1 MGLRRVES
9 LVLSSFILSVGFK
22 IHARNRQL
30 MSDESSEE
38 SPVDET
44 EVETQIPPA
53 VEEDIS
59 EPSTQEEL
67 ELEVEEE
74 RDPLEV
80 ALERAE
86 FAEKEIAYKDAEIQN
101 VRKRMMGEKAELIQ
115 YGGMGLAR
123 RMLTILGD
131 VDRAMVG
138 IEADDESPI
147 AQGLRLLR
155 NKMWHELQSDGV
167 VVIDAKNASFDP
179 AKMEAIT
186 TIPSSEQFPTGTVV
200 DVLEQGYLYK
210 SKVIL
215 AARVVVASD

>member
-1 MGLRRVES
+1 
-9 LVLSSFILSVGFK
+9 
-22 IHARNRQL
+22 
-30 MSDESSEE
+30 
-38 SPVDET
+38 
-44 EVETQIPPA
+44 
-53 VEEDIS
+53 
-59 EPSTQEEL
+59 
-67 ELEVEEE
+67 
-74 RDPLEV
+74 
-80 ALERAE
+80 
-86 FAEKEIAYKDAEIQN
+86 
-101 VRKRMMGEKAELIQ
+101 MMGEKAELIQ

-131 VDRAMVG
+131 VDRAMAG
-138 IEADDESPI
+138 IEADDDSPV

-167 VVIDAKNASFDP
+167 VLIDAKEASFDP

-186 TIPSSEQFPTGTVV
+186 TIPSSENYPTGTVV